1 MEGSEGGL
9 VTGVFAREP
18 AFSPC
23 WLTFLCKGLPWP
35 ALSGQVQKC
44 MCVGGGQPGLR
55 LGVASFVRPVQSP
68 PLRLMCT
75 ALKGPS
81 AFLGNMLGPQP
92 LWAGASASGCPS
104 RCTAV
109 CQAQGPQPPSTL
121 PHIPPATPQGRYQ
134 CLHCAEEETKA
145 QRGEETARGHKAV
158 RAEAGFELVSP
169 LMSALRTTCIA
180 ADRVDREG
188 PRDCP
193 QGTGHGR
200 GLACSVAG
208 MPRSGEG
215 NPLRG
220 ARRDRAPLDV
230 CRASHRQA

>member
-1 MEGSEGGL
+1 MFVEGSEGGL
-9 VTGVFAREP
+9 VTGAFAREP

-44 MCVGGGQPGLR
+44 MCVWGGGQPGLR
-55 LGVASFVRPVQSP
+55 LGVASFVRPVQKP
-68 PLRLMCT
+68 PLRLMCM

-92 LWAGASASGCPS
+92 QWAGASASGCPS

-109 CQAQGPQPPSTL
+109 CQAQGPWPPGTL

-145 QRGEETARGHKAV
+145 QRGEETARGHRAV
-158 RAEAGFELVSP
+158 RAEAGFELASP
-169 LMSALRTTCIA
+169 DSH
-180 ADRVDREG
+180 V
-188 PRDCP
+188 CP
-193 QGTGHGR
+193 PDHMH
-200 GLACSVAG
+200 CSK
-208 MPRSGEG
+208 
-215 NPLRG
+215 
-220 ARRDRAPLDV
+220 
-230 CRASHRQA
+230 